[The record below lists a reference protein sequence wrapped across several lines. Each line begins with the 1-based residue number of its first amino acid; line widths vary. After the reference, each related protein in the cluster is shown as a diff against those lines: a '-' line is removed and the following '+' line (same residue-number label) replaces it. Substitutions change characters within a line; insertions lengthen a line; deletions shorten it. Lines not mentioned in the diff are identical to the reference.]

1 MKVAIDRNIISWGED
16 GFRGKSY
23 IEIYNLIYTNR
34 KAIFGNDIDLSLD
47 TGEGEYIRML
57 ASLLY
62 NFANLSQEV
71 YYSLDINNAKGELLD
86 ILLYQSG
93 NMIRKGDTY
102 SKLSGILSWSGP
114 DIRYKLP
121 SDNDSSESTILIQ
134 DKFNITW
141 LVKPIVDVT
150 DLDDID
156 SEGYITLSSSGT
168 DAEIIC
174 TVYGDYLLDNDISEL
189 LIDGDFITNDDIKV
203 NDRIIYARGSLTETD
218 AEFRLRK
225 QDSLIYNST
234 SLVDSVK
241 IEIMK
246 NVLSVKDVVIFNA
259 NKGDMTIPL
268 LNRPDI
274 VIPNHYIFVM
284 VQPVIG
290 TNLSNELVKQS
301 IAKVIRDKIT
311 LGISTYQDDK
321 GALSPNYIEQEYIYS
336 VGSVN
341 TSESIFYYIADSYN
355 PKLKIELRIRG
366 NTSSFENSKDV
377 IKEKII
383 KAIEEYSKLYRIG
396 QDIDVYAIGDVI
408 RNTNADIQNPLYE
421 VANIS
426 VTGSLE
432 VKNGYWLFDRG
443 VADEN
448 IVIEVAG
455 VSI

>member
-34 KAIFGNDIDLSLD
+34 KAIFGNDIDLTLD

-102 SKLSGILSWSGP
+102 TKLSGILTWSGP

-121 SDNDSSESTILIQ
+121 SDNDNTESTLLIQ
-134 DKFNITW
+134 DKYNVTW
-141 LVKPIVDVT
+141 LVKPIIDVT
-150 DLDDID
+150 DLGNID
-156 SEGYITLSSSGT
+156 SEGYILLSSSGT
-168 DAEIIC
+168 DSEIIC
-174 TVYGDYLLDNDISEL
+174 TAYGDYLLDNDISEM
-189 LIDGDFITNDDIKV
+189 LIDGDFVTNDNIKV

-225 QDSLIYNST
+225 QNSLIYNST

-246 NVLSVKDVVIFNA
+246 NVLSVKDVVVFNA
-259 NKGDMTIPL
+259 NKGDLTIPL
-268 LNRPDI
+268 LNKSDI
-274 VIPNHYIFVM
+274 TIPNHYIFVM
-284 VQPVIG
+284 VQPVPG
-290 TNLSNELVKQS
+290 TNLSNDLVKQS
-301 IAKVIRDKIT
+301 IARVIRDKIT
-311 LGISTYQDDK
+311 LGISTYQPT
-321 GALSPNYIEQEYIYS
+321 GTALDPNYIGQEYNYT
-336 VGSVN
+336 VGSIN
-341 TSESIFYYIADSYN
+341 TSETIYYYIADAYN
-355 PKLKIELRIRG
+355 PKVNIKLRIRG
-366 NTSSFENSKDV
+366 DVNSFENSKDV
-377 IKEKII
+377 IKNKII
-383 KAIEEYSKLYRIG
+383 DAIEAYSKTYRIG
-396 QDIDVYAIGDVI
+396 QDIDVYSIGDVI

-421 VANIS
+421 VSNITI
-426 VTGSLE
+426 TGSPE

-443 VADEN
+443 LNNEN
-448 IVIEVAG
+448 IVIESDGTV
-455 VSI
+455 I